1 MKKMINKKS
10 IALACIL
17 ISGMSIL
24 SCYEK
29 FDEESYNPPFTI
41 SGFTSADEIA
51 PSSLIAYWSFDGS
64 LAESVSGTSADNNG
78 TSFVNGF
85 KGQAVKFNV
94 ADKSYLTFPSNSSIT
109 GLGSFTISFWV
120 NPTLVDSDGN
130 QQIDGIL
137 GLVNISNPTSFWG
150 NIDWFVENGS
160 SATSAKIVAHITNS
174 TGETWMNVS
183 NYNGLFGN
191 WTSHTLTYN
200 AATSKFTYYI
210 NGSSKSTA
218 DAGGWTGPIT
228 FANSGPMV
236 FGAVHFQTDPT
247 LSNHGNEPWAS
258 WLTGSMD
265 EVRIY
270 NTALSAEEVNAL
282 VVLQGKGK

>member
-1 MKKMINKKS
+1 MKTTINNK
-10 IALACIL
+10 ITALSFIL
-17 ISGMSIL
+17 IAGLSVL
-24 SCYEK
+24 SCFDK
-29 FDEESYNPPFTI
+29 FEPESYNPPFTI
-41 SGFTSADEIA
+41 SGFTSSEEIA
-51 PSSLIAYWSFDGS
+51 SDNLVGYWSFDGT
-64 LAESVSGTSADNNG
+64 LNNSVSGETAENSGA
-78 TSFVNGF
+78 SFVNGF
-85 KGQAVKFNV
+85 KGQAVQFNV
-94 ADKSYLTFPSNSSIT
+94 ADKSYLTYDAGSAIT
-109 GLGSFTISFWV
+109 GMGSFTISFWV
-120 NPTLVDSDGN
+120 NPTLVDADANGS
-130 QQIDGIL
+130 IDGIL
-137 GLVNISNPTSFWG
+137 GLVNLSNPDAFWG

-160 SATSAKIVAHITNS
+160 TATSAKVVAHITNS

-191 WTSHTLTYN
+191 WTHHALTYN

-210 NGSSKSTA
+210 NGAAKSTA

-236 FGAVHFQTDPT
+236 FGTVHFQTTPS
-247 LSNHGNEPWAS
+247 LANHGNEPWAS

-270 NTALSAEEVNAL
+270 NAALTQEELTAL